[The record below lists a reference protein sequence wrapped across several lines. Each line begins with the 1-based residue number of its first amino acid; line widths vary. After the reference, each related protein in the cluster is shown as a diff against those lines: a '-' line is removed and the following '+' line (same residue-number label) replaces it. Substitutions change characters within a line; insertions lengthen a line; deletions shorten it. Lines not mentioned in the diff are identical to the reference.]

1 MPKKQKQ
8 KIPQEVK
15 TLIDE
20 FAKSLSTFDSKVP
33 LPSAIG
39 YLLETLGYPGSPEIN
54 PVVVA
59 GKSAEKLIV
68 GYSSKSFAN
77 DRSLKR
83 GCRYFMV
90 GSRPYYLVAD
100 LIDHFTQNPV
110 ETTND

>member
-59 GKSAEKLIV
+59 TDFFHAHLVLSNHALI
-68 GYSSKSFAN
+68 
-77 DRSLKR
+77 LKNT
-83 GCRYFMV
+83 
-90 GSRPYYLVAD
+90 A
-100 LIDHFTQNPV
+100 H
-110 ETTND
+110 

>member
-68 GYSSKSFAN
+68 IMVLG
-77 DRSLKR
+77 SLLMSGFPILGR
-83 GCRYFMV
+83 VYTV
-90 GSRPYYLVAD
+90 AEYLVSVTGFFFSQF
-100 LIDHFTQNPV
+100 LV
-110 ETTND
+110 RR